1 MNYIPIS
8 PKERD
13 AMLATIGVRSLVDLF
28 KDVPVQHRFPKL
40 DLPPALTEM
49 DASAELQ
56 ELALG
61 NDNVRTDLVSFL
73 GAGAYNHYIPSVVD
87 HILRRG
93 EFYTAYTPYQPEI
106 SQGTLQAI
114 FEYQSLMAALTGME
128 VSNASHYDGATAV
141 AEAVNMAYAQFRGKR
156 TKVVIS
162 PTVHPQYRETLRT
175 YVQGMEL
182 ELAGDDASAVKSDQ
196 PALPAPVPPWP
207 GRQDR
212 QAQVSRGEGLSV
224 NSTEALIPLID
235 ENTALVIVQYPDF
248 FGRIYDFTK
257 LIESAHGKGAL
268 VCVAANPIALALFKT
283 PGEMGADMVVGEGQP
298 LGIPL
303 SYGGPYLG
311 FFTTRKQYIHK
322 MAGRLVGETV
332 DSRGQRAFV
341 LTLTAREQH
350 IKRERATSNICTNQG
365 LMALAS
371 AVYLSVL
378 GQNGLRQVA
387 ELCYHKAHY
396 AAGQI
401 AKIPGYSLCFDAP
414 FFHEFSVCCPKPVE
428 AINDH
433 LLEHGILGGY
443 DLGQHYPSLKDHMLV
458 AVTEMN
464 TRDEIDALMDALSEV
479 SHD

>member
-1 MNYIPIS
+1 MTYIPIS
-8 PKERD
+8 PTERE
-13 AMLATIGVRSLVDLF
+13 AMLAAIGVKKVEDLF
-28 KDVPVQHRFPKL
+28 KDVPAKHRFPKL

-49 DASAELQ
+49 EAAASLEGWAS
-56 ELALG
+56 G
-61 NDNVRTDLVSFL
+61 NETTRDLVSFL
-73 GAGAYNHYIPSVVD
+73 GAGAYNHYIPAAVD

-114 FEYQSLMAALTGME
+114 FEYQSLVAALTGME

-141 AEAVNMAYAQFRGKR
+141 AESVNLAYANFRGKR

-162 PTVHPQYRETLRT
+162 PTVHPQYRATLRT
-175 YVQGMEL
+175 YTQGMGL
-182 ELAGDDASAVKSDQ
+182 ELAGDDSQADLEAGPEAIASLVD
-196 PALPAPVPPWP
+196 
-207 GRQDR
+207 D
-212 QAQVSRGEGLSV
+212 
-224 NSTEALIPLID
+224 
-235 ENTALVIVQYPDF
+235 NTALVVVQYPDF
-248 FGRIYDFTK
+248 FGRIHDYTQ
-257 LIESAHGKGAL
+257 LVVTAHARGAL
-268 VCVAANPIALALFKT
+268 VCVAANPTALALLKT
-283 PGEMGADMVVGEGQP
+283 PGAMGADIVVGEGQP

-303 SYGGPYLG
+303 SFGGPYLG

-332 DSRGQRAFV
+332 DNRGQRAYV

-371 AVYLSVL
+371 AVYLALL
-378 GQNGLRQVA
+378 GQAGLRQVA

-396 AAGQI
+396 AAERLG
-401 AKIPGYSLCFDAP
+401 KIPGFGLCFSSP
-414 FFHEFSVCCPKPVE
+414 YFHEFSLCCPRPVE
-428 AINDH
+428 EVNAH

-443 DLGQHYPSLKDHMLV
+443 DLGRDYPALKDHMLL
-458 AVTEMN
+458 AFTEMN
-464 TRDEIDALMDALSEV
+464 SRDEIDYLVEVLSEV